1 MQHPSEKR
9 ADPTVSPRFVHAVH
23 DQLLRYDGMRAGS
36 ERPCPGCAATSL
48 RKNGYQ
54 AAGKTF
60 ARLVTDDG
68 FEVVTLEVQLY
79 ECKQCGRSFQGDLTE
94 FFYAGCAYARPIVD
108 LCLFHVVDHSYQ
120 SVERIL
126 GQWYGLQVD
135 RDTIERYD
143 QRHGPTSTPREHV
156 SVDGSELSVPF
167 LAFLFGENRA
177 ESQQFAVSSH
187 TALW

>member
-1 MQHPSEKR
+1 MQHPSEKS
-9 ADPTVSPRFVHAVH
+9 ADPTVSPRFVRAVH
-23 DQLLRYDGMRAGS
+23 DRLRRYDGMRAGTG
-36 ERPCPGCAATSL
+36 RPCPGCTATTL

-68 FEVVTLEVQLY
+68 FETVSLEVQLY

-94 FFYAGCAYARPIVD
+94 YFYADCAYARPIVD
-108 LCLFHVVDHSYQ
+108 LCRFHAVDYTYQ
-120 SVERIL
+120 AVERLL

-143 QRHGPTSTPREHV
+143 RRHGPPPTPREHIA
-156 SVDGSELSVPF
+156 VDGSELSVPF
-167 LAFLFGENRA
+167 LSFLFGESGE
-177 ESQQFAVSSH
+177 ESTQFAVSRH